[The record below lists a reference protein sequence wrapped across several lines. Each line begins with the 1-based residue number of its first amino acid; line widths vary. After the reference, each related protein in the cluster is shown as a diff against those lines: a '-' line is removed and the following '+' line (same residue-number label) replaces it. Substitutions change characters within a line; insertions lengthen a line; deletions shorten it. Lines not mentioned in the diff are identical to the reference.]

1 MSRRPIR
8 FNAMLVLF
16 LGAAPSAVCAQGQGG
31 RAVDHTALGFELGY
45 SRASFAPR
53 GITGEREGGMIGGFI
68 SQQLSGP
75 LTAQLE
81 LLFTTKGGSLLAE
94 TPAGPA
100 RAVVQLVYVELPL
113 LARVT
118 LPLGGRVRPV
128 LLGGGSYALSVG
140 CEFQIQVAGA
150 FGQAR
155 CDQPGTGLELARS
168 DLSAI
173 VGGGVEYS
181 WKKSTARLELRRF
194 VGLRDVVKGT
204 EGKNRVW
211 VVLFGITF

>member
-1 MSRRPIR
+1 MIWRPSRFIV
-8 FNAMLVLF
+8 MLGVL
-16 LGAAPSAVCAQGQGG
+16 LGAAAPSVLPAQAGNTG
-31 RAVDHTALGFELGY
+31 LGFEIGY

-53 GITGEREGGMIGGFI
+53 GITGAREGSLIGGFV
-68 SQQLSGP
+68 SQRLSGP
-75 LTAQLE
+75 LSAQIE
-81 LLFTTKGGSLLAE
+81 LLFTTKGGSLPAS

-100 RAVVQLVYVELPL
+100 RATVQLVYVELPL
-113 LARVT
+113 LARVA
-118 LPLGGRVRPV
+118 LPLGRVRPV

-140 CEFQIQVAGA
+140 CEFELQVAGA

-155 CDQPGTGLELARS
+155 CDQPGTGLELAGA

-173 VGGGVEYS
+173 LGGGVEYAWRS
-181 WKKSTARLELRRF
+181 SALRLELRRF
-194 VGLRDVVKGT
+194 IGLRDVVEGT